1 MKSILHSHYAP
12 WGDCQQLLIVFTPE
26 EKEHIKVEAKK
37 AFFTSVTYAEA
48 ALPFKCPN
56 SSCCSQALE
65 TFYQCLM
72 TEILG
77 TAQNPTNLSKTTE
90 ALQGPEEFF
99 LSDYNIDSF
108 F

>member
-1 MKSILHSHYAP
+1 
-12 WGDCQQLLIVFTPE
+12 
-26 EKEHIKVEAKK
+26 
-37 AFFTSVTYAEA
+37 
-48 ALPFKCPN
+48 
-56 SSCCSQALE
+56 
-65 TFYQCLM
+65 M

-108 F
+108 FLKKKSILCWASIPVPTSPVSESLP